1 MNDQQDAYEK
11 LGAFYLGRLR
21 DPASGEGT
29 DDLLLYDSRDLTT
42 HGVIIGMTGSGKT
55 GLAVGALEEA
65 AMDRIPVIAIDPKGD
80 LANLLLTFPEL
91 APDDFRPWI
100 NEEVARQ
107 RGEDPDDF
115 AAGQAKLWRDGLAGW
130 GQDGDRIR
138 RLREQADFSIYTP
151 GSAAGRQVSVLRSF
165 AVPTQ
170 AVLDDPDAL
179 RERIQSTVTSLLAL
193 MGIQADP
200 IRSREHILLSNI
212 LQNAWTHGRSL
223 ELGHLIEAIQRPP
236 FARVGVMELESF
248 YPSKDRFDLAL
259 RLNGILASPGF
270 QAWMEGEPL
279 HIPSFLYTPEG
290 KPRVTIFSI
299 AHLGDDERM
308 FFVAMLLNE
317 ILSWMRGQ
325 SGTSSLRALV
335 YMDEIFGFF
344 PPSANPPSKAP
355 MLTLLKQARAFGVGM
370 LLATQNP
377 VDLDY
382 KGLGNTGSWFIGR
395 LQTER
400 DKARIME
407 ALQGAMAGSN
417 PLSRQEL
424 DRLISGLGQRN
435 FLLHNVHDGAPV
447 LFETRWVMSYLAGPM
462 TLQQIRSLE
471 AGREA
476 DASPTPASASA
487 SPTPPSSGASPGA
500 PPGSPLATPLGSLS
514 TGEAGVGAGP
524 DTGALSAESAEPGP
538 AAPGSGPPA
547 SGYPGPA
554 APASGSPVSGSP
566 RPLLPPGIPEH
577 FLAPLR
583 GGDDLQYRPAL
594 GVFVDVAYRNAR
606 AGVDEIQPIR
616 VLLPFAEGPVT
627 VNWGQAEEVELEL
640 GFLEERPLDG
650 AAFLALPSDAT
661 QPRSYTA
668 WGREA
673 QRWIQSHRPLTL
685 LESKARKVISRP
697 GETESEFRMR
707 LADLR
712 REDRDQALD
721 RIRKRYE
728 PRLTTLQERERRAI
742 QAVEKRASM
751 AQQRTLDT
759 ALRVG
764 EGLLGAFLGR
774 KTSAARTGTAMRSA
788 GRVVQGRREVAQAE
802 ETVEAVR
809 AQLQQMEE
817 EFQEELRKVEASFDE
832 EGPLEE
838 FQVRP
843 TLTGMSVRLSTL
855 LWIPE
860 DGSGRALWK

>member
-1 MNDQQDAYEK
+1 MTDLQQAYET

-21 DPASGEGT
+21 DAATGERT

-55 GLAVGALEEA
+55 GLAIGMLEEA
-65 AMDRIPVIAIDPKGD
+65 AMDRIPVLAIDPKGD

-91 APDDFRPWI
+91 APSDFRPWI

-107 RGEDPDDF
+107 RGEDPETF
-115 AAGQAKLWRDGLAGW
+115 AAAQAELWRKGLAGW
-130 GQDGDRIR
+130 AQDGDRIR
-138 RLREQADFSIYTP
+138 RLKEHADFSVYTP

-200 IRSREHILLSNI
+200 IRSREHILLSTI
-212 LQNAWTHGRSL
+212 LQNAWAHGRSL

-236 FARVGVMELESF
+236 FTRVGVMELESF
-248 YPSKDRFDLAL
+248 FPSKDRFDLAL

-279 HIPSFLYTPEG
+279 HIPSLLYTPEG

-325 SGTSSLRALV
+325 PGTSSLRALV

-344 PPSANPPSKAP
+344 PPSANPPSKEP

-400 DKARIME
+400 DKARIMD

-424 DRLISGLGQRN
+424 DRLISGLAQRN
-435 FLLHNVHDGAPV
+435 FLLHNVHEGHPV

-462 TLQQIRSLE
+462 TLQQIRALE
-471 AGREA
+471 RGSGPGAATLRE
-476 DASPTPASASA
+476 SPGGSPETTASAA
-487 SPTPPSSGASPGA
+487 ATGDA
-500 PPGSPLATPLGSLS
+500 P
-514 TGEAGVGAGP
+514 GEAGGEATRPSPGNGAA
-524 DTGALSAESAEPGP
+524 GADALEPAATPSSPSPGTPGP
-538 AAPGSGPPA
+538 SGA
-547 SGYPGPA
+547 
-554 APASGSPVSGSP
+554 P

-583 GGDDLQYRPAL
+583 GGEGLRYRPAL
-594 GVFVDVAYRNAR
+594 GAFVDVAYRNAR
-606 AGVDEIQPIR
+606 AGVDESESVQ
-616 VLLPFAEGPVT
+616 VLLPFAEGPMA
-627 VNWGQAEEVELEL
+627 VNWDRAEEVDLELEH
-640 GFLEERPLDG
+640 LEERPLDG
-650 AAFLALPSDAT
+650 AAFLSLPPDAT
-661 QPRSYTA
+661 QARSYTA

-673 QRWIQSHRPLTL
+673 QRWIQSNRPLTL
-685 LESKARKVISRP
+685 LESKARKAISRP
-697 GETESEFRMR
+697 GEPEAEFRMR

-712 REDRDQALD
+712 REARDEALD
-721 RIRKRYE
+721 RIRRRYE
-728 PRLTTLQERERRAI
+728 PRLTILQERERRAL
-742 QAVEKRASM
+742 QAVEKRAGM

-774 KTSAARTGTAMRSA
+774 KTGAARTGTAVRSA
-788 GRVVQGRREVAQAE
+788 GRVLQGRREVAQAE

-809 AQLQQMEE
+809 AQLHQMEE
-817 EFQEELRKVEASFDE
+817 EFQEELRKVEAGFDE
-832 EGPLEE
+832 EAPLEE
-838 FQVRP
+838 IQVRP
-843 TLTGMSVRLSTL
+843 TLTGMSVRLATL
-855 LWIPE
+855 LWLPE
-860 DGSGRALWK
+860 DGAGRALWR

>member
-1 MNDQQDAYEK
+1 MSDEQESYEK
-11 LGAFYLGRLR
+11 LGAFYLGRMKE
-21 DPASGEGT
+21 PGSEEGHERT
-29 DDLLLYDSRDLTT
+29 LLYDSRDLTT

-55 GLAVGALEEA
+55 GLAIGMLEEA

-91 APDDFRPWI
+91 APADFRPWI
-100 NEEVARQ
+100 NEDVARQ
-107 RGEDPDDF
+107 RGQNPDEY
-115 AAGQAKLWRDGLAGW
+115 AAGQAALWRKGLEGW
-130 GQDGDRIR
+130 GQDGERIR
-138 RLREQADFSIYTP
+138 RLKEHADFSVYTP

-165 AVPTQ
+165 AVPSE
-170 AVLDDPDAL
+170 AVRADPDAL
-179 RERIQSTVTSLLAL
+179 RERIQSTVSSLLAL

-212 LQNAWTHGRSL
+212 LQNAWEHGRSL

-236 FARVGVMELESF
+236 FTRIGVMELESF

-279 HIPSFLYTPEG
+279 DIPSFLYTSDG

-400 DKARIME
+400 DKARIMD
-407 ALQGAMAGSN
+407 ALLGAMAGSN
-417 PLSRQEL
+417 PLSRGEL
-424 DRLISGLGQRN
+424 DRLISGLGQRV
-435 FLLHNVHDGAPV
+435 FLLHNVHDGAPT

-462 TLQQIRSLE
+462 TLQQIRTLE
-471 AGREA
+471 
-476 DASPTPASASA
+476 
-487 SPTPPSSGASPGA
+487 SG
-500 PPGSPLATPLGSLS
+500 
-514 TGEAGVGAGP
+514 
-524 DTGALSAESAEPGP
+524 
-538 AAPGSGPPA
+538 AAPGGGDETRVESHVPDAPPDA
-547 SGYPGPA
+547 LKVPDSTPAPDTTPAPGTTFSPVTPLTGT
-554 APASGSPVSGSP
+554 APAGER

-583 GGDDLQYRPAL
+583 GGGDFRYEPAL
-594 GVFVDVAYRNAR
+594 AVFVDVAYRNSR
-606 AGVDEIQPIR
+606 AGVDETRSVR
-616 VLLPFAEGPVT
+616 VLLPFERGPLA
-627 VNWGQAEEVELEL
+627 VNWDRAEAEDLELEH
-640 GFLEERPLDG
+640 LEDSPLEG
-650 AAFLALPSDAT
+650 AAFGELPPDAS
-661 QPRSYTA
+661 QPRSYTG

-673 QRWIQSHRPLTL
+673 QRWIQSNLPLTL
-685 LESKARKVISRP
+685 LESKTHKAVSRAD
-697 GETESEFRMR
+697 ESEAEFRMR
-707 LADLR
+707 LADLQ
-712 REDRDQALD
+712 REARDEALD

-728 PRLTTLQERERRAI
+728 PRLATLQERERRAV
-742 QAVEKRASM
+742 QAVEKRAG
-751 AQQRTLDT
+751 AVQQRTLDT

-774 KTSAARTGTAMRSA
+774 KTSAARTGTAIRSA
-788 GRVVQGRREVAQAE
+788 GRVMQQRQDVAQAE

-809 AQLQQMEE
+809 ARIDEMEA
-817 EFQEELRKVEASFDE
+817 EFREELGRVEVAFGDA
-832 EGPLEE
+832 GPLEE
-838 FQVRP
+838 IQIRP
-843 TLTGMSVRLSTL
+843 TLTAMAIRHTAL
-855 LWIPE
+855 LWLPR
-860 DGSGRALWK
+860 DGSGRELWK

>member
-1 MNDQQDAYEK
+1 MNDHQDDYEK

-21 DPASGEGT
+21 DPATGERT
-29 DDLLLYDSRDLTT
+29 PQSLLYDSRDLTT

-55 GLAVGALEEA
+55 GLALGALEEA

-80 LANLLLTFPEL
+80 LANLFLTFPDL
-91 APDDFRPWI
+91 APSDFRPWI

-107 RGEDPDDF
+107 RGQDPDSF
-115 AAGQAKLWRDGLAGW
+115 AAAESEKWRSGLASW

-138 RLREQADFSIYTP
+138 RLREAADFAIYTP

-165 AVPTQ
+165 GVPSA
-170 AVLDDPDAL
+170 AVLADPDAL

-193 MGIQADP
+193 LGIQADP
-200 IRSREHILLSNI
+200 IRSREHILLSTI
-212 LQNAWTHGRSL
+212 LQNAWEHGRSL

-290 KPRVTIFSI
+290 KPRVSIFSI
-299 AHLGDDERM
+299 AHLGEDERM

-344 PPSANPPSKAP
+344 PPSANPPSKPP

-400 DKARIME
+400 DKGRIMD
-407 ALQGAMAGSN
+407 ALLGAMTGSN

-424 DRLISGLGQRN
+424 DRLISGLGQRQ

-447 LFETRWVMSYLAGPM
+447 LFETRWVMSYMAGPM
-462 TLQQIRSLE
+462 TLQQLRVLARATPKGSE
-471 AGREA
+471 APGSVAPGAAVPEVGA
-476 DASPTPASASA
+476 AAGMAASPAPGMATPAPLPTLSHLVATSAPASAPA
-487 SPTPPSSGASPGA
+487 
-500 PPGSPLATPLGSLS
+500 
-514 TGEAGVGAGP
+514 
-524 DTGALSAESAEPGP
+524 P
-538 AAPGSGPPA
+538 AA
-547 SGYPGPA
+547 A
-554 APASGSPVSGSP
+554 AAT
-566 RPLLPPGIPEH
+566 RPLLPPGIQEH
-577 FLAPLR
+577 FLAPIR
-583 GGDDLQYRPAL
+583 GGEGFRYAPAL
-594 GVFVDVAYRNAR
+594 GVFCDVSYRNAR
-606 AGVDEIQPIR
+606 AGVDEVRPVRI
-616 VLLPFAEGPVT
+616 LLPFEAGPVP
-627 VNWGQAEEVELEL
+627 VNWDRAEEVELEL
-640 GFLEERPLDG
+640 DHLESAPLEATGYGD
-650 AAFLALPSDAT
+650 LPADAS
-661 QPRSYTA
+661 QPRSYTG

-673 QRWIQSHRPLTL
+673 QRWIQASLPLTL
-685 LESKARKVISRP
+685 LESKARKLVSRP
-697 GETESEFRMR
+697 GESEADFRMR

-712 REDRDQALD
+712 REARDEAVD
-721 RIRKRYE
+721 RIQKRYQ
-728 PRLTTLQERERRAI
+728 PRLQTIQERERRAL
-742 QAVEKRASM
+742 QAVEKRAGM

-764 EGLLGAFLGR
+764 EGLLGAFFGR
-774 KTSAARTGTAMRSA
+774 KTSTARTGTAVRSA
-788 GRVVQGRREVAQAE
+788 GRVLQGRQEVAQAE

-809 AQLQQMEE
+809 EQFRQMEQ
-817 EFQEELRKVEASFDE
+817 EFQEEVRRVEMSYAE
-832 EGPLEE
+832 EDPLEE
-838 FQVRP
+838 IQIRP
-843 TLTGMSVRLSTL
+843 TLTGMSVRLTTL
-855 LWIPE
+855 LWMPE
-860 DGSGRALWK
+860 DGSGRALWR

>member
-1 MNDQQDAYEK
+1 LSTSPPESPELPQESYEK

-21 DPASGEGT
+21 DPATGERT
-29 DDLLLYDSRDLTT
+29 EQTLLYDSRDLTT

-55 GLAVGALEEA
+55 GLALAALEEA

-80 LANLLLTFPEL
+80 LANLMLTFPEL
-91 APDDFRPWI
+91 APSDFRPWI

-107 RGEDPDDF
+107 RGEDPDAF
-115 AAGQAKLWRDGLAGW
+115 AAGEAEKWRSGLAGW
-130 GQDGDRIR
+130 GQDGERIR
-138 RLREQADFSIYTP
+138 RLRDHADFSIYTP

-165 AVPTQ
+165 AVPGQ
-170 AVLDDPDAL
+170 AVLEDPDAL

-193 MGIQADP
+193 MGIRADP

-212 LQNAWTHGRSL
+212 LQNAWEHGRSL
-223 ELGHLIEAIQRPP
+223 ELGQLIEAIQRPP
-236 FARVGVMELESF
+236 FARIGVMELESF

-259 RLNGILASPGF
+259 ALNGILASPGF

-279 HIPSFLYTPEG
+279 HIPSFLYTPAG

-382 KGLGNTGSWFIGR
+382 KGLGNTGTWFIGR

-400 DKARIME
+400 DKARIMD
-407 ALQGAMAGSN
+407 ALLGAMDGSA

-424 DRLISGLGQRN
+424 DRLISGLGQRQ
-435 FLLHNVHDGAPV
+435 FLLHNVHEGAPV
-447 LFETRWVMSYLAGPM
+447 LLETRWVMSYMAGPM
-462 TLQQIRSLE
+462 TLQQLRVLARATPQAGASQGEGAGDVE
-471 AGREA
+471 ARA
-476 DASPTPASASA
+476 SALHPDAAPPSGDSASA
-487 SPTPPSSGASPGA
+487 GAPDRGAAAAGPVAPVHPSAPPS
-500 PPGSPLATPLGSLS
+500 PPP
-514 TGEAGVGAGP
+514 TGP
-524 DTGALSAESAEPGP
+524 PPTGP
-538 AAPGSGPPA
+538 APTAA
-547 SGYPGPA
+547 S
-554 APASGSPVSGSP
+554 
-566 RPLLPPGIPEH
+566 RPLLPPGIQEY
-577 FLAPLR
+577 FLAPTR
-583 GGDDLQYRPAL
+583 GGGGFRYTPAL
-594 GVFVDVAYRNAR
+594 GVFCDVSYRNAR
-606 AGVDEIQPIR
+606 AGVDESRQAR
-616 VLLPFAEGPVT
+616 VLLPFAAGPVA
-627 VNWGQAEEVELEL
+627 VDWDRAEEVELEIDH
-640 GFLEERPLDG
+640 LESEPLD
-650 AAFLALPSDAT
+650 ATAFGDLPPDAS
-661 QPRSYTA
+661 QARSYTA

-673 QRWIQSHRPLTL
+673 QRWIQANVPLTL
-685 LESKARKVISRP
+685 LECRARKAISRP
-697 GETESEFRMR
+697 GETESEFRLR

-712 REDRDQALD
+712 RAARDEAVD

-728 PRLTTLQERERRAI
+728 PRIQTLQERERRAL
-742 QAVEKRASM
+742 QAVEKRAAM

-774 KTSAARTGTAMRSA
+774 RTSAARTGTAVRSA
-788 GRVVQGRREVAQAE
+788 GRVLQGRQEVAQAE

-809 AQLQQMEE
+809 AQVQAMED
-817 EFQEELRKVEASFDE
+817 EFAEELRKVEASHEGD
-832 EGPLEE
+832 GPLEE
-838 FQVRP
+838 VQVRA
-843 TLTGMSVRLSTL
+843 TLTGMSVRLSAL
-855 LWIPE
+855 LWLPE
-860 DGSGRALWK
+860 DGSGRALWR

>member
-1 MNDQQDAYEK
+1 VSDSPAIPQESYEK

-21 DPASGEGT
+21 DTATGERT
-29 DDLLLYDSRDLTT
+29 DQTLLYDSRDLTT

-55 GLAVGALEEA
+55 GLALAALEEA

-80 LANLLLTFPEL
+80 LANLMLTFPEL
-91 APDDFRPWI
+91 APSDFRPWI

-107 RGEDPDDF
+107 RGQDPDAF
-115 AAGQAKLWRDGLAGW
+115 AAGEAEKWRSGLAGW
-130 GQDGDRIR
+130 GQDGERIR
-138 RLREQADFSIYTP
+138 RLRDHADFSIYTP

-165 AVPTQ
+165 AVPGQ

-193 MGIQADP
+193 MGIRADP
-200 IRSREHILLSNI
+200 LRSREHILLSNI
-212 LQNAWTHGRSL
+212 LQNAWGHGRSL
-223 ELGHLIEAIQRPP
+223 ELGQLIEAIQRPP
-236 FARVGVMELESF
+236 FARIGVMELESF

-259 RLNGILASPGF
+259 ALNGILASPSF

-344 PPSANPPSKAP
+344 PPSSNPPSKAP

-382 KGLGNTGSWFIGR
+382 KGLGNTGTWFVGR

-400 DKARIME
+400 DKARIMD
-407 ALQGAMAGSN
+407 ALLGAMAGGA

-424 DRLISGLGQRN
+424 DRLISGLGQRQ
-435 FLLHNVHDGAPV
+435 FLLHNVHEGAPV
-447 LFETRWVMSYLAGPM
+447 LMETRWVMSYMAGPM
-462 TLQQIRSLE
+462 TLQQLRVLARATPQ
-471 AGREA
+471 AGAQAGAQTGAQAGAQSGAPQGEGA
-476 DASPTPASASA
+476 GDVGAW
-487 SPTPPSSGASPGA
+487 SSGSYPDAA
-500 PPGSPLATPLGSLS
+500 PP
-514 TGEAGVGAGP
+514 AGGFASMGASERG
-524 DTGALSAESAEPGP
+524 
-538 AAPGSGPPA
+538 
-547 SGYPGPA
+547 A
-554 APASGSPVSGSP
+554 APAGPVAPVPPSAPPSPPPPSP
-566 RPLLPPGIPEH
+566 APTATSRPLLPPGIQEY
-577 FLAPLR
+577 FLAPTR
-583 GGDDLQYRPAL
+583 GGGGFRYTPAL
-594 GVFVDVAYRNAR
+594 GVFCDVSYRNAR
-606 AGVDEIQPIR
+606 AGVDESRQAR
-616 VLLPFAEGPVT
+616 VLLPFVSGPVA
-627 VNWGQAEEVELEL
+627 VDWARAEEVELEIDH
-640 GFLEERPLDG
+640 LESEPLE
-650 AAFLALPSDAT
+650 ATAFGDLPPEAT
-661 QPRSYTA
+661 QARSYTA

-673 QRWIQSHRPLTL
+673 QRWIQANVPLTL
-685 LESKARKVISRP
+685 LECRTRKATSRP
-697 GETESEFRMR
+697 DETDSEFRLR

-712 REDRDQALD
+712 REARDEAVDRL
-721 RIRKRYE
+721 RKRYE
-728 PRLTTLQERERRAI
+728 PRIQTLQERERRAL
-742 QAVEKRASM
+742 QAVEKRAGM

-788 GRVVQGRREVAQAE
+788 GRVLQGRQEVAQAE

-809 AQLQQMEE
+809 AQVRAMEE
-817 EFQEELRKVEASFDE
+817 EFAEELRKVEASHEAD
-832 EGPLEE
+832 GPLEE
-838 FQVRP
+838 VQVRA
-843 TLTGMSVRLSTL
+843 TLTGMSVRLCAL
-855 LWIPE
+855 LWLPE
-860 DGSGRALWK
+860 DGSGRELWR

>member
-1 MNDQQDAYEK
+1 VDDRQEAYEK

-21 DPASGEGT
+21 DPGTGEGT

-55 GLAVGALEEA
+55 GLAIGILEEA

-91 APDDFRPWI
+91 APEDFRPWI
-100 NEEVARQ
+100 NEDTARQ
-107 RGEDPDDF
+107 KGEDPDTF
-115 AAGQAKLWRDGLAGW
+115 AAGQAEFWRKGLEGW

-138 RLREQADFSIYTP
+138 RLREHADFALYTP

-165 AVPTQ
+165 AVPGE
-170 AVLDDPDAL
+170 AVLSDPDAL
-179 RERIQSTVTSLLAL
+179 RDRIQSTVTSLLAL
-193 MGIQADP
+193 LGIQADP

-212 LQNAWTHGRSL
+212 LQNAWEHGRSL

-259 RLNGILASPGF
+259 RLNGVLASPSF

-290 KPRVTIFSI
+290 KPRVSIFSI
-299 AHLGDDERM
+299 AHLSDDERM

-325 SGTSSLRALV
+325 PGTSSLRAIV

-344 PPSANPPSKAP
+344 PPTANPPSKAP

-400 DKARIME
+400 DKARIMD
-407 ALQGAMAGSN
+407 ALQGAMAGST

-424 DRLISGLGQRN
+424 DRLISGLGQRV
-435 FLLHNVHDGAPV
+435 FLLHNVHDGAPT

-462 TLQQIRSLE
+462 TLAQLRSLSGGDARARTSPGMQAGGTPAPPE
-471 AGREA
+471 A
-476 DASPTPASASA
+476 PTPA
-487 SPTPPSSGASPGA
+487 PVPGPPPA
-500 PPGSPLATPLGSLS
+500 PVT
-514 TGEAGVGAGP
+514 GVGAG
-524 DTGALSAESAEPGP
+524 GAPPSP
-538 AAPGSGPPA
+538 AG
-547 SGYPGPA
+547 
-554 APASGSPVSGSP
+554 
-566 RPLLPPGIPEH
+566 RPLLPPGITEH
-577 FLAPLR
+577 FVAPLR
-583 GGDDLQYRPAL
+583 GSSAMHYRPAL
-594 GVFVDVAYRNAR
+594 GAFVDVAYRNAR
-606 AGVDEIQPIR
+606 AGVDETRR
-616 VLLPFAEGPVT
+616 VNVVLPFDDGPIPL
-627 VNWGQAEEVELEL
+627 NWDGAEEVELEL
-640 GFLEERPLDG
+640 DHLEDAPLPGAGFG
-650 AAFLALPSDAT
+650 GLPPDAT

-673 QRWIQSHRPLTL
+673 QRWIQASVPLTL
-685 LESKARKVISRP
+685 LESKRHRAVSRS
-697 GETESEFRMR
+697 GESEVEFRMR

-712 REDRDQALD
+712 REARDAEMD
-721 RIRKRYE
+721 RIRKRFE
-728 PRLTTLQERERRAI
+728 PRLATLQERERRAL
-742 QAVEKRASM
+742 QAVDRRAGM

-764 EGLLGAFLGR
+764 EGLLGAFMGR
-774 KTSAARTGTAMRSA
+774 KTSAARSGTAVRSA
-788 GRVVQGRREVAQAE
+788 GRVLQQRREVAQAQ

-809 AQLQQMEE
+809 EQLARMEE
-817 EFQEELRKVEASFDE
+817 EFREELARVEGAHEGE
-832 EGPLEE
+832 EPLEE
-838 FQVRP
+838 VQVRP
-843 TLTGMSVRLSTL
+843 TLTGMSVRLAGL
-855 LWIPE
+855 LWLPH
-860 DGSGRALWK
+860 DGAGGRPLWR

>member
-1 MNDQQDAYEK
+1 MNDHQDDYEK

-21 DPASGEGT
+21 DAASGERTGQS
-29 DDLLLYDSRDLTT
+29 LLYDSRDLTT

-55 GLAVGALEEA
+55 GLALGALEEA

-80 LANLLLTFPEL
+80 LANLFLTFPDL
-91 APDDFRPWI
+91 APSDFRPWI

-107 RGEDPDDF
+107 RGQDPDSF
-115 AAGQAKLWRDGLAGW
+115 AAAESEKWRSGLAAW

-138 RLREQADFSIYTP
+138 RLREAADFAIYTP

-165 AVPTQ
+165 GVPGA
-170 AVLDDPDAL
+170 AVLADPDAL

-193 MGIQADP
+193 LGIQADP
-200 IRSREHILLSNI
+200 IRSREHILLSTI
-212 LQNAWTHGRSL
+212 LQNAWDHGRSL

-290 KPRVTIFSI
+290 RPRVSIFSI

-400 DKARIME
+400 DKARIMD
-407 ALQGAMAGSN
+407 ALLGAMAGST

-424 DRLISGLGQRN
+424 DRLISGLGQRQ
-435 FLLHNVHDGAPV
+435 FLLHNVHEGAPV
-447 LFETRWVMSYLAGPM
+447 LFETRWVMSYMAGPM
-462 TLQQIRSLE
+462 TLQQLRLLARDAGPA
-471 AGREA
+471 AGRYRGE
-476 DASPTPASASA
+476 ASAA
-487 SPTPPSSGASPGA
+487 ALASPGSGGA
-500 PPGSPLATPLGSLS
+500 PGDAMGHPVVASGGAVGSGGPTATP
-514 TGEAGVGAGP
+514 AP
-524 DTGALSAESAEPGP
+524 SA
-538 AAPGSGPPA
+538 
-547 SGYPGPA
+547 
-554 APASGSPVSGSP
+554 VP
-566 RPLLPPGIPEH
+566 RPLLPPGIQEY
-577 FLAPLR
+577 FLAPIR
-583 GGDDLQYRPAL
+583 GAEGMRYAPAV
-594 GVFVDVAYRNAR
+594 GVFCDVAYRNAR
-606 AGVDEIQPIR
+606 TGVDETRPTR
-616 VLLPFAEGPVT
+616 VLLPFDGGPVP
-627 VNWGQAEEVELEL
+627 VNWDLAEEVELEL
-640 GFLEERPLDG
+640 DHLETAPMDAAGFD
-650 AAFLALPSDAT
+650 ALPADAT

-673 QRWIQSHRPLTL
+673 QRWIQSNLPLTL
-685 LESKARKVISRP
+685 LESKARKAISRP
-697 GETESEFRMR
+697 GESEADFRMR

-712 REDRDQALD
+712 REARDETMD
-721 RIRKRYE
+721 RIRKRWE
-728 PRLTTLQERERRAI
+728 PRLQTLQERERRAL
-742 QAVEKRASM
+742 QAVEKRAGM

-774 KTSAARTGTAMRSA
+774 KTTAARTGTAVRSA
-788 GRVVQGRREVAQAE
+788 GRVLQGRQEVAQAE

-809 AQLQQMEE
+809 AQLRQMEE
-817 EFQEELRKVEASFDE
+817 EFREELRKVEMDHAE

-838 FQVRP
+838 IQVRP
-843 TLTGMSVRLSTL
+843 TLTGISVRLAAL
-855 LWIPE
+855 LWMPE
-860 DGSGRALWK
+860 DGNGRALWR

>member
-1 MNDQQDAYEK
+1 MNDHQDAYEK

-21 DPASGEGT
+21 DPTSGEGT
-29 DDLLLYDSRDLTT
+29 EDLLLYDSRDLTT

-115 AAGQAKLWRDGLAGW
+115 AAGQAELWRNGLAGW
-130 GQDGDRIR
+130 GQDGERIR
-138 RLREQADFSIYTP
+138 RLKEHADFSIYTP
-151 GSAAGRQVSVLRSF
+151 GSAAGRQISVLRSF

-179 RERIQSTVTSLLAL
+179 RERIQSTVMSLLAL

-200 IRSREHILLSNI
+200 IRSREHILLSTI
-212 LQNAWTHGRSL
+212 LQNAWSHGRSL

-236 FARVGVMELESF
+236 FTRVGVMELESF

-279 HIPSFLYTPEG
+279 HIPSLLYTPEG
-290 KPRVTIFSI
+290 KPRVTIFSV

-355 MLTLLKQARAFGVGM
+355 MLTLLKQARAYGVGM

-400 DKARIME
+400 DKARIMD

-462 TLQQIRSLE
+462 TLQQIRTLA
-471 AGREA
+471 AGNRA
-476 DASPTPASASA
+476 HPAPGAPSPDTAPGAASAAASAPTSAAAPTPTPA
-487 SPTPPSSGASPGA
+487 GG
-500 PPGSPLATPLGSLS
+500 
-514 TGEAGVGAGP
+514 TGLGVGAR
-524 DTGALSAESAEPGP
+524 P
-538 AAPGSGPPA
+538 AAPPAKRQELRPGSLEGW
-547 SGYPGPA
+547 SPGPTSSA
-554 APASGSPVSGSP
+554 SGSP

-583 GGDDLQYRPAL
+583 GGDGLQYRPAL

-606 AGVDEIQPIR
+606 AGVDETQPIR
-616 VLLPFAEGPVT
+616 VLLPFADGPVA
-627 VNWGQAEEVELEL
+627 VNWERAEEVELEL
-640 GFLEERPLDG
+640 EYLEDRPLD
-650 AAFLALPSDAT
+650 AAGFLPLPSDAT
-661 QPRSYTA
+661 QARSYTA

-697 GETESEFRMR
+697 GEAESEFRMR

-728 PRLTTLQERERRAI
+728 PRLATLQERERRAL
-742 QAVEKRASM
+742 QAVEKRAGM

-774 KTSAARTGTAMRSA
+774 KTSAARTGTAVRSA
-788 GRVVQGRREVAQAE
+788 GRIMQGRREVAQAE

-817 EFQEELRKVEASFDE
+817 EFQEELRKVEAGFDE

-843 TLTGMSVRLSTL
+843 TLTGMAVRLSTL
-855 LWIPE
+855 LWLPE
-860 DGSGRALWK
+860 DGSGRALWR